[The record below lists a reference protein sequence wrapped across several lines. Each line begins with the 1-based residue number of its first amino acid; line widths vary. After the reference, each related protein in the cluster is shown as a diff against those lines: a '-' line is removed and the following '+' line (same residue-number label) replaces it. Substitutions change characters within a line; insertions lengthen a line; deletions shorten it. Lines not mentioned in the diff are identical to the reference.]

1 MKYFPLVVMVALM
14 GCGVKAP
21 IEARQDPYVPH
32 QINMVS
38 EDLRTDTAVLTPALS
53 RDPSGLLH
61 VTLPIRAAT
70 NKQLYI
76 DYRATFFDGNGQVLN
91 QTTWLSKTLA
101 PNVADQIQVSSTSP
115 QAIDF
120 QIDLRHGRIN

>member
-1 MKYFPLVVMVALM
+1 MKYLPLVVLVALL
-14 GCGVKAP
+14 GCTVKAP
-21 IEARQDPYVPH
+21 IEAREDPYVPH

-38 EDLRTDTAVLTPALS
+38 EDLRQSTAVMTPTPT

-76 DYRATFFDGNGQVLN
+76 DYRATFFDRNGQVLN

-101 PNVADQIQVSSTSP
+101 PNVADQIQVNSTSP
-115 QAIDF
+115 QAADF
-120 QIDLRHGRIN
+120 QIDLRYTRMN